1 MAVRH
6 LGRLIPRVNTSAFID
21 ESAQVIGDVELG
33 QDSSVWPMAVIRG
46 DIQKIVI
53 GQNTNIQDGCVLH
66 VTHDSQYQPG
76 GCELRVGDYVT
87 VGHGVILHGCTIN
100 DHCLIGMGST
110 IMDNAVLEENV
121 MLAAGSLVTPG
132 KVLKS
137 WYLYVGSPAKAKR
150 LLTREEIEYFEYA
163 ANHYVKLKNQYKS
176 GDNTTK

>member
-46 DIQKIVI
+46 DIQKIII

-137 WYLYVGSPAKAKR
+137 GYLYVGSPAKAKR